1 VLGVRLR
8 VIRIDVIDTSR
19 LKSLITSSS
28 LKGGS
33 TVSRKRRKRFVKI
46 LRAVIGEMLSVV
58 VYVLSISIYPIS
70 KLLIIALPYL
80 MLFIGVEMY
89 KVRGYFAIGGELFIP
104 IVVFLISWF
113 LKSFADKI
121 GKGEAPPVPSER
133 FTTEDGDGEVS
144 CEYSRMQEML
154 LFVND
159 YEKWLERKGL
169 L

>member
-1 VLGVRLR
+1 M
-8 VIRIDVIDTSR
+8 S
-19 LKSLITSSS
+19 
-28 LKGGS
+28 
-33 TVSRKRRKRFVKI
+33 SRKRFFKV
-46 LRAVIGEMLSVV
+46 LRAVIGEMLSICE
-58 VYVLSISIYPIS
+58 YVLSTSIYPIS

-89 KVRGYFAIGGELFIP
+89 KVRGYFAVGGELLLP

-113 LKSFADKI
+113 LRSFADKI
-121 GKGEAPPVPSER
+121 GKGEAPPIPRER
-133 FTTEDGDGEVS
+133 FTVEDSEGEVS
-144 CEYSRMQEML
+144 CEYSRLQEML

>member
-1 VLGVRLR
+1 MN
-8 VIRIDVIDTSR
+8 
-19 LKSLITSSS
+19 
-28 LKGGS
+28 
-33 TVSRKRRKRFVKI
+33 RKRFIKI

-58 VYVLSISIYPIS
+58 AYVLSTSIYPIS
-70 KLLIIALPYL
+70 KLLIIVLPYL
-80 MLFIGVEMY
+80 MLFIGVKEY
-89 KVRGYFAIGGELFIP
+89 EVRGHFAIGGELFIP
-104 IVVFLISWF
+104 MLVFLVSWF

>member
-1 VLGVRLR
+1 MN
-8 VIRIDVIDTSR
+8 
-19 LKSLITSSS
+19 KSFF
-28 LKGGS
+28 K
-33 TVSRKRRKRFVKI
+33 V
-46 LRAVIGEMLSVV
+46 LRAVIGEMLSIIL
-58 VYVLSISIYPIS
+58 YVLSTSIYPIS
-70 KLLIIALPYL
+70 RLLIICLPYI
-80 MLFIGVEMY
+80 MWYIGIKTY
-89 KVRGYFAIGGELFIP
+89 ISRGYFAVGGELFIP

-133 FTTEDGDGEVS
+133 FTVEDGDGEVS
-144 CEYSRMQEML
+144 CEYSRLQEML

>member
-1 VLGVRLR
+1 MWY
-8 VIRIDVIDTSR
+8 
-19 LKSLITSSS
+19 
-28 LKGGS
+28 
-33 TVSRKRRKRFVKI
+33 
-46 LRAVIGEMLSVV
+46 IGIKT
-58 VYVLSISIYPIS
+58 YIS
-70 KLLIIALPYL
+70 
-80 MLFIGVEMY
+80 
-89 KVRGYFAIGGELFIP
+89 RGYFAIGGELFIP

-144 CEYSRMQEML
+144 CEYSRLQEML

>member
-1 VLGVRLR
+1 M
-8 VIRIDVIDTSR
+8 
-19 LKSLITSSS
+19 
-28 LKGGS
+28 
-33 TVSRKRRKRFVKI
+33 VSRKRFIKI

-58 VYVLSISIYPIS
+58 VYVLSTSIYPIS
-70 KLLIIALPYL
+70 KLLIIALPYVMYL
-80 MLFIGVEMY
+80 IGAEMY
-89 KVRGYFAIGGELFIP
+89 KVRGYFAIGGEVFIP
-104 IVVFLISWF
+104 IVLFLISWF

>member
-1 VLGVRLR
+1 
-8 VIRIDVIDTSR
+8 
-19 LKSLITSSS
+19 
-28 LKGGS
+28 
-33 TVSRKRRKRFVKI
+33 
-46 LRAVIGEMLSVV
+46 
-58 VYVLSISIYPIS
+58 
-70 KLLIIALPYL
+70 
-80 MLFIGVEMY
+80 MLFIGVKEY
-89 KVRGYFAIGGELFIP
+89 EVRGHFAIGGELFIP
-104 IVVFLISWF
+104 MLVFLVSWF

>member
-1 VLGVRLR
+1 MN
-8 VIRIDVIDTSR
+8 
-19 LKSLITSSS
+19 
-28 LKGGS
+28 
-33 TVSRKRRKRFVKI
+33 KRFFKV
-46 LRAVIGEMLSVV
+46 LRAVIGEMLSIIL
-58 VYVLSISIYPIS
+58 YVLSTSIYPIS
-70 KLLIIALPYL
+70 RLLIICLPYI
-80 MLFIGVEMY
+80 MWYIGIKTY
-89 KVRGYFAIGGELFIP
+89 ISRGYFAVGGELFIP

-133 FTTEDGDGEVS
+133 FTVEDGDGEVS
-144 CEYSRMQEML
+144 CEYSRLQEML